1 MLSHSDSPG
10 STESPSGLAF
20 FTPEDLQ
27 RAEEAGD
34 MDPDANIL
42 NLRPDPVQF
51 VALLKSLERADI
63 VSQIFV
69 RLLDAYREA
78 KTDEDVDPTR
88 YDNGFPISSLPR
100 IYAQP
105 SGHLYIF
112 RSL

>member
-1 MLSHSDSPG
+1 MPSHSDSPG
-10 STESPSGLAF
+10 STESPGGLAF

-78 KTDEDVDPTR
+78 KTEDVDPTR

-105 SGHLYIF
+105 PEHLYIF
-112 RSL
+112 RSS